1 MEEKVLVKGVFGG
14 KFMVTL
20 FWILSIAFIA
30 ICVVCGIVNYD
41 EVLMAIGIVGGIPLI
56 VFTVIFSVLL
66 KKRELIVTNK
76 RVIARAAFGYRTDLP
91 IEKITNISMRC
102 LGGIGCGTPST
113 KIRFHFCK
121 NKQEVFDTIASE
133 TLKRDS
139 AFLGKI

>member
-1 MEEKVLVKGVFGG
+1 MEEKVLVKGIFGG

-20 FWILSIAFIA
+20 IWILSIAAIA
-30 ICVVCGIVNYD
+30 LCIVCGIVNYD
-41 EVLMAIGIVGGIPLI
+41 EGLIIIGVVCGIPLI
-56 VFTVIFSVLL
+56 IFAIIFSALL

-91 IEKITNISMRC
+91 IEKITNVSMRC
-102 LGGIGCGTPST
+102 FNGIGCGTPST

-121 NKQEVFDTIASE
+121 NKQEIFDTIASE

-139 AFLGKI
+139 AFLG